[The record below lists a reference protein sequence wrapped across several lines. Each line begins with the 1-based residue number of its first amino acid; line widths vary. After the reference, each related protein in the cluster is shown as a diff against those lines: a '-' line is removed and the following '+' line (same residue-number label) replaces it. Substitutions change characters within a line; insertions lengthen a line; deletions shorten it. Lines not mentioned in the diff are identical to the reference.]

1 MSGGRVSVAV
11 CLDRVSVALWC
22 SVLLC
27 CIVLQCVAVCCS
39 VSQCVAVC
47 CSVLQCVAVCCSV
60 LQCVAVC
67 CSVSQCVEIEAVL
80 QCVMNGERVGVAVCE
95 KANMRCSSLFCP
107 ER

>member
-60 LQCVAVC
+60 
-67 CSVSQCVEIEAVL
+67 SQCVEIEAVL